1 LGLDGVAP
9 ATKELV
15 DAEARRIV
23 EECYGQ
29 AVATLRDSRDRLER
43 LARTLLEQETL
54 DEDGAYAAAGVA
66 RQTVPATVAAA
77 QLATSSAK

>member
-1 LGLDGVAP
+1 MAP

-29 AVATLRDSRDRLER
+29 ARATLSDNRDRLER
-43 LARTLLEQETL
+43 LAR
-54 DEDGAYAAAGVA
+54 A
-66 RQTVPATVAAA
+66 
-77 QLATSSAK
+77 S